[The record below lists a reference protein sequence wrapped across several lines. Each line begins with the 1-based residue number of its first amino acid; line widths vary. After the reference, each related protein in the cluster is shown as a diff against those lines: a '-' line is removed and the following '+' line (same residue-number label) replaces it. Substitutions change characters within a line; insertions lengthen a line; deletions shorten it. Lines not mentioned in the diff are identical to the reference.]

1 MDNWR
6 EQERQ
11 KYIDKFGYNPD
22 SNWEKGECTCTY
34 CEDYKTCN
42 LAFDEYSI
50 DGDCLKWK

>member
-11 KYIDKFGYNPD
+11 KYIDKFGYNLD

-34 CEDYKTCN
+34 CSDYSICP
-42 LAFDEYSI
+42 LAFDPYNTE
-50 DGDCLKWK
+50 GECLMIK